1 MVNTTD
7 GSPEALLSEVT
18 EGAYLC
24 DLSELAVPSDV
35 VAVAQLEAQLDSAIT
50 TARAQGFNKVWFK
63 FGLATAGSGQ
73 TLFAPVGKALRA
85 RLAGGVLLRAMP
97 ASSGGWIVRLA

>member
-1 MVNTTD
+1 
-7 GSPEALLSEVT
+7 
-18 EGAYLC
+18 
-24 DLSELAVPSDV
+24 VPADV
-35 VAVAQLEAQLDSAIT
+35 VAMAQLEAQLDNAINK
-50 TARAQGFNKVWFK
+50 ARAQGFDKVWFK

-85 RLAGGVLLRAMP
+85 RLAGGMLLRVMP